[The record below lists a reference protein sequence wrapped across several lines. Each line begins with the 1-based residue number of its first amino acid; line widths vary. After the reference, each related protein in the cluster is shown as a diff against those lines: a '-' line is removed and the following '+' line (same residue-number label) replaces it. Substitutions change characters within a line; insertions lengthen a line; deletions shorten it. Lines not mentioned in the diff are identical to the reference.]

1 MIREIGKMVRQV
13 VIATLFI
20 IGLMMVVKFIST
32 FPKEDSLVS
41 PNLVQII
48 AGKFTKPSPSPSPR
62 LKTYHFDSTTDLKK
76 ELDSINPQ
84 ILDSDFAE

>member
-32 FPKEDSLVS
+32 SPQGNLAS
-41 PNLVQII
+41 PNLVGII
-48 AGKFTKPSPSPSPR
+48 AGKFTKSSPSPSPK

-84 ILDSDFAE
+84 ILDSDFVE